1 MAVQHSDVR
10 NLRAQN
16 TIPTIWSPTVLTGRV
31 SDDFPHQT
39 VANYSSCPCGQEHGF
54 HCREVNHS
62 SCRFIRLG
70 EANYCLPEESP
81 NPCPIHG
88 EPSIVIGNPY
98 VFQFGIGEPTPVV
111 PNGTLPI
118 DASVTSEPEKLSV
131 ALTWQ
136 RFFLFSEA
144 VDASASDPTI
154 YMQCSRSGLVLR
166 IGKAGDG
173 LGIRYNEGYQS
184 PLNAAMWESGNAI
197 FITKCDKNKLRSIE
211 MQLIASIQPILNKR
225 DITTP
230 LSSNI
235 MIEHQNIKVTQN
247 RVVWYVDE
255 DFS

>member
-1 MAVQHSDVR
+1 
-10 NLRAQN
+10 
-16 TIPTIWSPTVLTGRV
+16 
-31 SDDFPHQT
+31 
-39 VANYSSCPCGQEHGF
+39 
-54 HCREVNHS
+54 
-62 SCRFIRLG
+62 
-70 EANYCLPEESP
+70 
-81 NPCPIHG
+81 
-88 EPSIVIGNPY
+88 
-98 VFQFGIGEPTPVV
+98 
-111 PNGTLPI
+111 
-118 DASVTSEPEKLSV
+118 VTSEPEKLSV

-166 IGKAGDG
+166 IGKPGDG
-173 LGIRYNEGYQS
+173 LGIRYNEAEGYQS

-197 FITKCDKNKLRSIE
+197 FITKCDKNKLRTIE

-235 MIEHQNIKVTQN
+235 MIEHQNIKFTQN